1 MRATIDANILFSTL
15 IRKGLTR
22 KIWFGPEMNLY
33 APRFLLVE
41 FQKYHGFLQKK
52 FRGTDEEFKLL
63 SQKLLSQVKFVP
75 DQELNPFLPAAA
87 SLIKDPKDWLYLAC
101 ALKEDTVIWSN
112 DKGFKKQGRIKIF
125 STTEMK
131 EETGAL

>member
-1 MRATIDANILFSTL
+1 MRATIDANILFSAL
-15 IRKGLTR
+15 IKKGLTR

-41 FQKYHGFLQKK
+41 FQKYSSFLQKK
-52 FRGTDEEFKLL
+52 FRGSGEEFKLL
-63 SQKLLSQVKFVP
+63 SQKLLSQIKFVL
-75 DQELNPFLPAAA
+75 DEELKPFLPAAA

-112 DKGFKKQGRIKIF
+112 DRGFKKQGRVKIF
-125 STTEMK
+125 STAEMK
-131 EETGAL
+131 EEIGTL